1 MKRII
6 VLFIMTYAMHAVAQT
21 FQLTP
26 NGFVDSVHIEKN
38 FVIKEFKD
46 ESQEQIFKKALL
58 SVSKIF
64 ISPKDV
70 ISKVENN
77 QITLYGIITDVTSRH
92 PLGMNL
98 PFDMTFNLVL
108 EFKDGK
114 MKINSP
120 RIINIT
126 QQGRYDVEIYL
137 KKNGVGNYIYL
148 FKKNGNLAEKKH
160 KESIE
165 KATNAFIKRIV
176 DGMNNNSNS
185 SW

>member
-1 MKRII
+1 MKKT
-6 VLFIMTYAMHAVAQT
+6 LFLFLLMFSLNSMCQT

-26 NGFVDSVHIEKN
+26 KGFVDSTNIERN
-38 FVIKEFKD
+38 FIIKEYNGKT
-46 ESQEQIFKKALL
+46 QEQLFKSALL

-70 ISKVENN
+70 ISKVENS
-77 QITLYGIITDVTSRH
+77 QISLYGIITNVTSRH

-120 RIINIT
+120 RIISIK
-126 QQGRYDVEIYL
+126 QQGLYDIEIL
-137 KKNGVGNYIYL
+137 LNKNGSGNYIYL

-165 KATNAFIKRIV
+165 KATNSLIKRII
-176 DGMNNNSNS
+176 DGMNDEHND

>member
-1 MKRII
+1 MKKT
-6 VLFIMTYAMHAVAQT
+6 LFFFFLMFSLNSMCQT

-26 NGFVDSVHIEKN
+26 EGFTDSANIERN
-38 FVIKEFKD
+38 FIIKEYNGKT
-46 ESQEQIFKKALL
+46 QEQLFKAALL
-58 SVSKIF
+58 SVGRIF

-70 ISKVENN
+70 ISKVENS
-77 QITLYGIITDVTSRH
+77 QISLYGIITNVTSRH

-120 RIINIT
+120 RIINIK
-126 QQGRYDVEIYL
+126 QQGLFDVEILL
-137 KKNGVGNYIYL
+137 KKNGSGNYIYL
-148 FKKNGNLAEKKH
+148 FKKNGKLAEKKH

-165 KATNAFIKRIV
+165 KATNSLIKRII
-176 DGMNNNSNS
+176 DGMNDNNND